1 MRTLMLLWVLFSAAE
16 ILAQPVTGVWRGKLQ
31 KGGGPLQATYK
42 LELKLVKKGDSL
54 LGTSYYYANANNY
67 YRYRVK
73 GYFDA
78 RDNAVHWWD
87 DELLAY
93 KSSSSPITL
102 GFLKNQPLQAT
113 ADFNCPGG
121 GIMRLD
127 GQAEAENGV
136 DFELHLSKTD
146 GSQFADE
153 WDAVIEDYFFG
164 MADPDIIDSVAA
176 IAASPVQ
183 NPRPS
188 VPLPSV
194 SAPVKTPPAKV
205 EKPIAASPAP
215 PTAPPVVAVAPPA
228 APPEKLPPAPV
239 EPAQT
244 NADKFRERKKI
255 VNTTIPF
262 SGDSVVLQFY
272 DNAEVDGDSIALFL
286 NGTML
291 FEHIKLTAN
300 AYSITILASQMTLPE
315 NELTMVA
322 ENLGSIP
329 PNTSF
334 MLAYADG
341 KRFTARLEST
351 ANSSAVIRL
360 VRQTAPN
367 VGQ

>member
-1 MRTLMLLWVLFSAAE
+1 MLLWVLFSAAE

-136 DFELHLSKTD
+136 EFELHLSKTD
-146 GSQFADE
+146 GSQFTDE

-188 VPLPSV
+188 VPPP
-194 SAPVKTPPAKV
+194 ATVKTIPAKV
-205 EKPIAASPAP
+205 ERPMPAPEKPQPKPPVIAAARV
-215 PTAPPVVAVAPPA
+215 APPVEKPLPAVT
-228 APPEKLPPAPV
+228 LPI
-239 EPAQT
+239 QST
-244 NADKFRERKKI
+244 ADKFRDRKKI

-360 VRQTAPN
+360 VRQTAPD